1 MSDKTL
7 NQELQTSAEAM
18 KKVLEDLRL
27 LRSGVERG
35 PGGREL
41 SEAITN
47 FETGCMW
54 MIRAGFTNKDDYNPA
69 RVYEKGIEP
78 EGEEEAKKE

>member
-1 MSDKTL
+1 MDRQNL
-7 NQELQTSAEAM
+7 NQALKLSAESM
-18 KKVLEDLRL
+18 KKVLEDLRV
-27 LRSGVERG
+27 LRAGVERG